1 MPRAGARASA
11 RRRTAIKAARRSAPR
26 RNERFGTALVLPR
39 REAGVIVDPLEAQR
53 IGTVWR
59 CVAYL
64 SGLIGQLPW
73 SVYRPRP
80 GGGAEA
86 DPESPVGWLI
96 GRRPNPES
104 SAYKFRETLMRWAL
118 LRGNGYAEIERS
130 VDGRPL
136 NLWPLHPSRI
146 DVVRLPNGALAYEV
160 MNYDGARA
168 SIPSHDMFHIAGPS
182 EDGII
187 GLPVITFAALSMGM
201 SAATERYGAD
211 FFANSA
217 MPSGVLKHPKAL
229 GEEAAARIEK
239 SWKLLQGGRR
249 SQGMVVLEEGMEF
262 QAIAIPNDQ
271 AQMLEARKSS
281 VEEICRWFGVP
292 LQKVMATSQAT
303 YKNMEQFN
311 KEVVTDTGIPWIK
324 NFEQEADFKLL
335 SDNRAGAFSMMDTR
349 PLLRGDSVERS
360 TWERNL
366 FTVGAI
372 SVNEIRDIEG
382 FAPVPGGDRRYL
394 QINQGPV
401 NDDGTIESPAPAA
414 APVPGDNEPP
424 ANDDDAAGGDEPPG
438 AGAGDGR
445 PAAPVD
451 DAARRASD
459 DRILAALIP
468 EVQRIARGERGPRG
482 QRGPRGLAVA
492 RVFRGPDG
500 RLRREMTDGAV
511 IEETVEEATDG
522 GS

>member
-1 MPRAGARASA
+1 
-11 RRRTAIKAARRSAPR
+11 
-26 RNERFGTALVLPR
+26 
-39 REAGVIVDPLEAQR
+39 
-53 IGTVWR
+53 
-59 CVAYL
+59 
-64 SGLIGQLPW
+64 
-73 SVYRPRP
+73 
-80 GGGAEA
+80 
-86 DPESPVGWLI
+86 
-96 GRRPNPES
+96 
-104 SAYKFRETLMRWAL
+104 
-118 LRGNGYAEIERS
+118 
-130 VDGRPL
+130 
-136 NLWPLHPSRI
+136 
-146 DVVRLPNGALAYEV
+146 
-160 MNYDGARA
+160 
-168 SIPSHDMFHIAGPS
+168 
-182 EDGII
+182 
-187 GLPVITFAALSMGM
+187 
-201 SAATERYGAD
+201 
-211 FFANSA
+211 
-217 MPSGVLKHPKAL
+217 
-229 GEEAAARIEK
+229 
-239 SWKLLQGGRR
+239 
-249 SQGMVVLEEGMEF
+249 
-262 QAIAIPNDQ
+262 
-271 AQMLEARKSS
+271 
-281 VEEICRWFGVP
+281 
-292 LQKVMATSQAT
+292 
-303 YKNMEQFN
+303 
-311 KEVVTDTGIPWIK
+311 
-324 NFEQEADFKLL
+324 
-335 SDNRAGAFSMMDTR
+335 
-349 PLLRGDSVERS
+349 LRGDSVERS

-500 RLRREMTDGAV
+500 RLRLEMTDGAV